1 MKNHKYKA
9 ENFFKSQGHARSGI
23 KLIFKNERNFRID
36 LVIAIVV
43 VIAGFAFQISH
54 TDWIAIGLVIS
65 MVFVAETI
73 NSAVEALCDTVSL
86 DYKVNIKYA
95 KDVSAGAV
103 LVSALVSVITGLIVF
118 MPYFIAGVKKIL
130 ELVV

>member
-1 MKNHKYKA
+1 MKNNKYKA
-9 ENFFKSQGHARSGI
+9 ENFFKSQGHARNGL

-36 LVIAIVV
+36 LVVAFVV
-43 VIAGFAFQISH
+43 VLAGIAFEISY
-54 TDWIAIGLVIS
+54 TDWIALSLVIS

-73 NSAVEALCDTVSL
+73 NSAIEALCDTVSL

-103 LVSALVSVITGLIVF
+103 LVTALVSVITGLIIF
-118 MPYFIAGVKKIL
+118 MPYVIAGIKKIL
-130 ELVV
+130 EVMV

>member
-1 MKNHKYKA
+1 MKNNKYKA
-9 ENFFKSQGHARSGI
+9 ENFFKSQGHARNGL

-36 LVIAIVV
+36 LVIAFV
-43 VIAGFAFQISH
+43 VILAGIAFEISY
-54 TDWIAIGLVIS
+54 TDWIALSLVIS

-73 NSAVEALCDTVSL
+73 NSAIEAICDTVSL

-103 LVSALVSVITGLIVF
+103 LVTAFVSVITGLIIF
-118 MPYFIAGVKKIL
+118 MPYVIAGIKKIL
-130 ELVV
+130 EVMV

>member
-1 MKNHKYKA
+1 MKNNKYKA
-9 ENFFKSQGHARSGI
+9 ENFFKSQGHARNGL

-36 LVIAIVV
+36 LIVAFV
-43 VIAGFAFQISH
+43 VILAGLAFEISYA
-54 TDWIAIGLVIS
+54 DWIALSLVIS

-73 NSAVEALCDTVSL
+73 NSAIEALCDTVSL

-103 LVSALVSVITGLIVF
+103 LVTALVSVITGLIIF
-118 MPYFIAGVKKIL
+118 MPYVIAGVKKIL

>member
-1 MKNHKYKA
+1 MKNNKYKA
-9 ENFFKSQGHARSGI
+9 ESFFKSQGHARNGL

-36 LVIAIVV
+36 LVMAFVV
-43 VIAGFAFQISH
+43 VLAGVAFEISYA
-54 TDWIAIGLVIS
+54 DWIALSLVIS

-73 NSAVEALCDTVSL
+73 NSAIEALCDTVSL

-103 LVSALVSVITGLIVF
+103 LVTAFVSVITGLIIF
-118 MPYFIAGVKKIL
+118 MPYVIAGVKKIL
-130 ELVV
+130 EVMV

>member
-1 MKNHKYKA
+1 MKNKKYKA
-9 ENFFKSQGHARSGI
+9 EDFFKSQGHARSGI
-23 KLIFKNERNFRID
+23 KLIYKNERNFRID

-43 VIAGFAFQISH
+43 IIAGFAFQISY
-54 TDWIAIGLVIS
+54 TDWIAISLVIS

-73 NSAVEALCDTVSL
+73 NSAIEALCDTVSL

-103 LVSALVSVITGLIVF
+103 LVTALVSVITGLLVF
-118 MPYFIAGVKKIL
+118 MPYVIAGIKKLL
-130 ELVV
+130 ELMV